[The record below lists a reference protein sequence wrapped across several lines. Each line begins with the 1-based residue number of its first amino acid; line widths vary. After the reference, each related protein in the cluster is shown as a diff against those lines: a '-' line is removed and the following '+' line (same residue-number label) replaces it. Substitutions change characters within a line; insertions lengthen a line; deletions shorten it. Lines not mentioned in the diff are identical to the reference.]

1 MQLKRLV
8 ECSLNLKVREKQ
20 PNGTYKETG
29 NTLIDKYKVEKEELV
44 DQVSA
49 TVYGANVNKTYR
61 LHSNL
66 RKLEKYLSDKVNHSD
81 DNVSKYFITIGNDN
95 YKIVAVKKKW
105 IDVELI

>member
-8 ECSLNLKVREKQ
+8 ECSLNLKIREKQ

-29 NTLIDKYKVEKEELV
+29 RTLIDNYKVEKEELV

-49 TVYGANVNKTYR
+49 TIYGANVNKTYR

-66 RKLEKYLSDKVNHSD
+66 RKLENYLLEKVNHD
-81 DNVSKYFITIGNDN
+81 EDNVSKYFITIGNDN
-95 YKIVAVKKKW
+95 FKIVAVKKKW